1 MGTMRLTEILLACS
15 ILIICSNIQAKQ
27 GYTGSNVKRGNDL
40 NKTESLRRA
49 LSTEKD
55 PNELISGRINSLVR
69 KEKVVIDKTKKSED
83 DDEKDITPRT
93 ATGGIINTV
102 LVFLCFVAFL
112 GNAIFLYHVFFGKE
126 KVIPL
131 KLVEI
136 RDHSM

>member
-1 MGTMRLTEILLACS
+1 MRLTEILLACS
-15 ILIICSNIQAKQ
+15 ILIICSHIQAKQ